1 MAKCMH
7 LLAALTLL
15 LTLACNQEEP
25 PLKVDLSRREKTVV
39 APDADAITYAYL
51 PQYSHTVS
59 YRRHHRLVAY
69 LARKTGL
76 KIRQIF
82 PDTFDEHMQ
91 MVGQGKIDISYS
103 NPFIYVK
110 IAHRYGA
117 RAFCRIVE
125 ADGRRDFR
133 GQIICRADNNAIGR
147 IADCRGKRWIAVDPG
162 SAGGYLYPLGLFMA
176 SGIMPADFREI
187 AFSPGP
193 GGKQEKVVLAVYAGK
208 YDIGTIR
215 EGTLEVVHDKV
226 DIGEIRV
233 VASTP
238 RYPGWVYA
246 ARAGLAPAVVEKI
259 KNAMLAL
266 DYDKVEDRRILA
278 AASMRG
284 ILPCEDSEFDS
295 VRSLARRVGI
305 DLER

>member
-1 MAKCMH
+1 MGKCMH
-7 LLAALTLL
+7 LLAVAVVL
-15 LTLACNQEEP
+15 LTLACNQEES
-25 PLKVDLSRREKTVV
+25 PLKVDLSRRENPVV
-39 APDADAITYAYL
+39 SPETDAITYAYL

-59 YRRHHRLVAY
+59 YQRHHRLVAF
-69 LARKTGL
+69 LQRKTGL

-82 PDTFDEHMQ
+82 PDTFDQHMK

-103 NPFIYVK
+103 NPFIYIK

-125 ADGRRDFR
+125 ADGRKDFR
-133 GQIICRADNNAIGR
+133 GQIICRADNVDIHH

-162 SAGGYLYPLGLFMA
+162 SAGGFLYPLGLFIA
-176 SGIMPADFREI
+176 NGIMPADFKEI

-193 GGKQEKVVLAVYAGK
+193 GGKQEKVVLAVFAGK

-215 EGTLEVVHDKV
+215 EGTLDVVRDKV
-226 DIGEIRV
+226 DIRQIRV

-246 ARAGLAPAVVEKI
+246 ARAGLAPQIVEKI
-259 KNAMLAL
+259 KGALLSL
-266 DYDKVEDRRILA
+266 DYDNEADRRILE

-284 ILPCEDSEFDS
+284 ILPSQDREFDS
-295 VRSLARRVGI
+295 VRALARRVGI
-305 DLER
+305 DLDK

>member
-1 MAKCMH
+1 MARCMH
-7 LLAALTLL
+7 LLAAAVLL

-25 PLKVDLSRREKTVV
+25 ALKVDLSRREKPVV
-39 APDADAITYAYL
+39 SPDSDAVTYAYL

-59 YRRHHRLVAY
+59 YQRHHRLVAF
-69 LARKTGL
+69 LARRTGL

-82 PDTFDEHMQ
+82 PDTFDEHMK

-103 NPFIYVK
+103 NPFVYIK
-110 IAHRYGA
+110 LAHRYGA
-117 RAFCRIVE
+117 HAFCRIVE

-133 GQIICRADNNAIGR
+133 GQIICRADNSAIKT

-176 SGIMPADFREI
+176 NGIMPADFREI

-215 EGTLEVVHDKV
+215 EGTLEVVRDKV
-226 DIGEIRV
+226 NIDEIRV

-246 ARAGLAPAVVEKI
+246 SRAGLAPTVVEKI
-259 KNAMLAL
+259 KNALVSL
-266 DYDKVEDRRILA
+266 DYGKAADRRILQ

-284 ILPCEDSEFDS
+284 ILPCEDRDFDS
-295 VRSLARRVGI
+295 VRVLARRVGM
-305 DLER
+305 DLDK